1 MRTRYQFGALVLT
14 VLLTAAPVSRA
25 LSDPATTPKG
35 EPAQPAA
42 ETRPRS
48 PSATSSESSAA
59 GGAEVK
65 PADPFVPSE
74 SISADSAISF
84 PVDI

>member
-1 MRTRYQFGALVLT
+1 MQNSHFSATLVLAF
-14 VLLTAAPVSRA
+14 LLAATPVTPA
-25 LSDPATTPKG
+25 LADPETTPQSGGAQATG
-35 EPAQPAA
+35 ESP
-42 ETRPRS
+42 PRS
-48 PSATSSESSAA
+48 SGAASSQSPAA
-59 GGAEVK
+59 GGAQVK

>member
-1 MRTRYQFGALVLT
+1 MRNKYRVGALVLT

-35 EPAQPAA
+35 EPAQPAV
-42 ETRPRS
+42 ES
-48 PSATSSESSAA
+48 PAHSPGATSSESSAA

>member
-1 MRTRYQFGALVLT
+1 MQNSYRAATLALAFLLT
-14 VLLTAAPVSRA
+14 VTPVTPA
-25 LSDPATTPKG
+25 LSDPETTAQSGGAQTAG
-35 EPAQPAA
+35 EAPPRSSGASSSQPPAA
-42 ETRPRS
+42 D
-48 PSATSSESSAA
+48 
-59 GGAEVK
+59 GAQVK

>member
-1 MRTRYQFGALVLT
+1 MQSSYRAATLALAF
-14 VLLTAAPVSRA
+14 LLTATPVTPA
-25 LSDPATTPKG
+25 LSDPETTAQSGGAQATG
-35 EPAQPAA
+35 ESPPPSSGASSTRSPAA
-42 ETRPRS
+42 DD
-48 PSATSSESSAA
+48 AK
-59 GGAEVK
+59 VK

>member
-1 MRTRYQFGALVLT
+1 MQNSHRAAALALAF
-14 VLLTAAPVSRA
+14 LLTATPVTPA
-25 LSDPATTPKG
+25 LSDPQTTAKSGDAQTTG
-35 EPAQPAA
+35 EPPPPSSGASSTQSPAA
-42 ETRPRS
+42 DD
-48 PSATSSESSAA
+48 AQ
-59 GGAEVK
+59 VK